1 MIITLDKT
9 YYARVDSPLLGYI
22 GETESR
28 TITLQGYQTEGAD
41 RYILR
46 LSYADGAQYDV
57 DITDG
62 GYTVQAS
69 LLRAVG
75 NVKCQVLA
83 VKSTGAD
90 TYEYVKKSNVFVVT
104 IKPSV
109 GGDTPVPTYEE
120 TVAVLDKVFA
130 AEVAAEENA
139 QTAIDNAATAT
150 TAAETALT
158 ANNAAQ
164 AARTAAEQAATEA
177 EDNKTT
183 AVNAAQTANSAADV
197 AVSARDTATAV
208 QADVTAKAQ
217 TVATS
222 AAQVAK
228 DKQTVQAVADSIP
241 TEYSDLSASVD
252 ELKGDLDLQS
262 SILLRTSPNL
272 IDMDAKVEK
281 SIDENGKVLTN
292 TRTWAWLNI
301 PVNGGDKLVL
311 STNRLGTYDCFYV
324 FSYNDDGYIADS
336 IGYLTDFFNGTES
349 GNYTKIYEVPQTA
362 KYVNIYTLKNRI
374 EGVNDIQLEV
384 GEEPTEYKP
393 YDYKEFKFADEIQ
406 DIANIKSDVANNKS
420 DIANNKSDIANIKS
434 AIANSDTYYIN
445 RYNLQNNL
453 IEIVG
458 NESVETSVYPIS
470 DETTITNPTEI
481 NAVEN
486 GVVNEKLRY
495 MYCGHKMVVNPS
507 FTSTV
512 IPSDKCN
519 GMDKN
524 NNNHRGG
531 SLELEF
537 SYDGSEVEFIFQGD
551 VNYRLK
557 IDDKYISK
565 EFVYLGANDGNRKRF
580 KFVFD
585 SARLR
590 RLKFEIVNH
599 NIFGGIIYDKTYSI
613 QPCSYKK
620 KPKAVFIG
628 SSITES
634 SSVIKYPHLG
644 FPYRVAETLGMYCI
658 NCGVG
663 ATGIVGYPVDSEG
676 NATRLGIWERL
687 DTDIYVHNPDIL
699 YIGGSINDTD
709 VDLAVFE
716 EKYNYVLDSI
726 RENLPYCYVICMGIF
741 VPKPDGRE
749 QHFSEK
755 NDVIVKCAKNHRMA
769 CIDELNGIV
778 YGTDGNAIFNT
789 GRWITGSGQVQGEKN
804 DGNCDH
810 YLGDQNTKD
819 GVHMG
824 IDGHKFIAE
833 WISRVTHELIN

>member
-1 MIITLDKT
+1 MITREGRDSTLEPAYFAELSTENSNYKLDNRVTALEKEQTEIIKDIDEINDTLDTLTAKSSGVYPAPEGSIEKIVKDEVT
-9 YYARVDSPLLGYI
+9 STI
-22 GETESR
+22 GEAVES
-28 TITLQGYQTEGAD
+28 
-41 RYILR
+41 
-46 LSYADGAQYDV
+46 
-57 DITDG
+57 
-62 GYTVQAS
+62 
-69 LLRAVG
+69 
-75 NVKCQVLA
+75 
-83 VKSTGAD
+83 
-90 TYEYVKKSNVFVVT
+90 
-104 IKPSV
+104 
-109 GGDTPVPTYEE
+109 
-120 TVAVLDKVFA
+120 
-130 AEVAAEENA
+130 
-139 QTAIDNAATAT
+139 T
-150 TAAETALT
+150 T
-158 ANNAAQ
+158 
-164 AARTAAEQAATEA
+164 
-177 EDNKTT
+177 
-183 AVNAAQTANSAADV
+183 NSANIAEAAKQIVVD
-197 AVSARDTATAV
+197 V
-208 QADVTAKAQ
+208 QADITAKAQ

-222 AAQVAK
+222 AAQVAE
-228 DKQTVQAVADSIP
+228 DKQAVQVAVESIP
-241 TEYSDLSASVD
+241 TDYSELSASVE

-272 IDMDAKVEK
+272 IDMEAKVEK
-281 SIDENGKVLTN
+281 SISDEGVVVTN

-324 FSYNDDGYIADS
+324 FAYNDDGYIADS

-362 KYVNIYTLKNRI
+362 KYVNIYILKIRI

-393 YDYKEFKFADEIQ
+393 YNYKEFKFADKIQ

-420 DIANNKSDIANIKS
+420 DIANIKS
-434 AIANSDTYYIN
+434 AIANSDIYYIN

-486 GVVNEKLRY
+486 GIVNEKIRY

-507 FTSTV
+507 HTLTV

-551 VNYRLK
+551 IHYRLK

-726 RENLPYCYVICMGIF
+726 KENLPYCYVICMGIF

-749 QHFSEK
+749 QYFSEK

-778 YGTDGNAIFNT
+778 YDTDGNAIFNT